1 VKIVARIAFLA
12 VLLSLVAADP
22 TDAQR
27 RRAGF
32 SLYARALLSDDRKP
46 SIRVSAHVPYSN
58 LVFLKKDG
66 EFEARYKLYIR
77 IFDRSGK
84 KMLDSVVRSKSE
96 VVATYDDTRSSKSS
110 STLAHQIEIA
120 PGEYIVR
127 CNVRVSDT
135 HLSFSNEA
143 AVAVPDIM
151 QSGVGISTPRLF
163 AVDVD
168 TSLTAEWLFVMDD
181 DEKVNDD
188 QKGSATFVAL
198 DRQPAFQF
206 DVYLE
211 KAARDSTSCD
221 LAFEVVTGE
230 NEQLLYG
237 KRRVWLSGTEDQFAV
252 TFNVDKWEP
261 GEYVLN
267 VKATVHSPTRAS
279 VANLPFDLEFTRAML
294 ISHWE
299 TTVGVLSIIGTDEEI
314 KRLRETPATE
324 RAAMWAAFWARR
336 DPSPGTE
343 DNEALEEHWRRIR
356 HASKEFTTN
365 DAGWKTDRGRIYI
378 RHGQPDEQ
386 EIRTDPYVQ
395 GQYLVWRYYKDNLT
409 FVFYDRFGL
418 GEYVLSD
425 SSAY

>member
-1 VKIVARIAFLA
+1 MKIVARIAFLA
-12 VLLSLVAADP
+12 VLLSLAAAGP
-22 TDAQR
+22 TAAQKR
-27 RRAGF
+27 QAGF
-32 SLYARALLSDDRKP
+32 SLYVRALLSEDRKP

-58 LVFLKKDG
+58 LVFLRKDD
-66 EFEARYKLYIR
+66 EFEAKYKLYIR

-84 KMLDSVVRSKSE
+84 KMLDSAVRTKRE
-96 VVATYDDTRSSKSS
+96 VVATYDDTHSSKNS

-120 PGEYIVR
+120 PGEYIIR
-127 CNVRVSDT
+127 CTVRVSDT

-151 QSGVGISTPRLF
+151 QSGVGISKPRLF

-181 DEKVNDD
+181 DEKVHVD
-188 QKGSATFVAL
+188 QKESATFVAL

-211 KAARDSTSCD
+211 KAARDSTTCD

-252 TFNVDKWEP
+252 TFNVDEWEP

-279 VANLPFDLEFTRAML
+279 IANLSFDLEFTRAML
-294 ISHWE
+294 TRHWN
-299 TTVGVLSIIGTDEEI
+299 TTVGVLSIIGTNEEI
-314 KRLRETPATE
+314 KRLKEAPATE
-324 RAAMWAAFWARR
+324 RVAMWSAFWVRR

-343 DNEALEEHWRRIR
+343 HNEALEEHWRRMR
-356 HASKEFTTN
+356 HANKEFATN

-378 RHGQPDEQ
+378 RYGQPDEQ

-425 SSAY
+425 SSTY